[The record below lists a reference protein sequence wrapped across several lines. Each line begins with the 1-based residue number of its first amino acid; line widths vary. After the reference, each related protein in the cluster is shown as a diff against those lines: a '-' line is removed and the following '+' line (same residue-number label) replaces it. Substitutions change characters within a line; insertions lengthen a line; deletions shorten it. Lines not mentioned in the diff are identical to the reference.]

1 MYEHPNQLHLPK
13 IFAWPF
19 GVWLVVQTPSSSRFG
34 PVDQRDLACNAPIR
48 FLGSRGEVYG
58 GTLWSLL
65 YALGKTA
72 SMAEEESEVEL
83 DRLKEEL
90 ETLLVANAC
99 DEHGHISKSYCAKF
113 CKVGY
118 ELLSRITNTVTPVV
132 VVPKELAERATS

>member
-1 MYEHPNQLHLPK
+1 MYQHPNQLHVPK
-13 IFAWPF
+13 ILAWPI
-19 GVWLVVQTPSSSRFG
+19 GAWLLVQAANRSQLV
-34 PVDQRDLACNAPIR
+34 PVHQRDLTSDAPIG
-48 FLGSRGEVYG
+48 FLGSTGEVYG

-65 YALGKTA
+65 YALGKTV

-118 ELLSRITNTVTPVV
+118 QL
-132 VVPKELAERATS
+132 

>member
-1 MYEHPNQLHLPK
+1 MRS
-13 IFAWPF
+13 
-19 GVWLVVQTPSSSRFG
+19 T
-34 PVDQRDLACNAPIR
+34 
-48 FLGSRGEVYG
+48 
-58 GTLWSLL
+58 GTLWLLL

-90 ETLLVANAC
+90 ECLLAASAS

-118 ELLSRITNTVTPVV
+118 
-132 VVPKELAERATS
+132 